1 MDPRQI
7 GPIAIVVDS
16 SGRPVLNDDGE
27 PIGVY
32 RQEVS
37 ASQRKLNARTG
48 KGRNIVWSSNTSLSE
63 HKQDENELHGRD
75 RNFGS
80 GDDYPFSRSA
90 VIERF
95 HLQACIRKEIGPGF
109 RLTEYGREMVS
120 HCASRPSVVEPPD
133 PSGYGGGNAKGR
145 RRARRAAAAMAVA
158 GAQGGLGAAGGAEEA
173 TLGQTPGYPYPV
185 GPYAG
190 DNTPDEVEAVQAQA
204 EPQDVTWT
212 DRELFERL
220 SESPEER
227 AARELRNERIE
238 RRLAR
243 DRELDRL
250 IDPILE
256 RARERTETERAK
268 RRERYLRKKKT

>member
-37 ASQRKLNARTG
+37 ASQRKRNARSG
-48 KGRNIVWSSNTSLSE
+48 KGRNIVWSSNTS
-63 HKQDENELHGRD
+63 G
-75 RNFGS
+75 
-80 GDDYPFSRSA
+80 GDDYPFTRSA
-90 VIERF
+90 VVERF

-158 GAQGGLGAAGGAEEA
+158 GAQWGLGAAGGAEEA